1 VKKVVIKMKACK
13 RVKANDQQVLRLE
26 EVPKNFKILK
36 ICYQGKKLY
45 LN

>member
-1 VKKVVIKMKACK
+1 MKAWK
-13 RVKANDQQVLRLE
+13 RVKANDQQALRWE
-26 EVPKNFKILK
+26 EVPKNLKILK